1 MSDGSIRIDTKIGT
15 ENVSKD
21 LKKLSASL
29 KDGVEKAAKGATVA
43 LAGIAAGIAGIAAA
57 SKKFADT
64 TDRID
69 KMSQAVGLSRQTFQE
84 LDYVFA
90 QNGASMDS
98 LQMGMKTLLEKA
110 NANSSAFKQLGVEVR
125 NTDGSLKSQDDI
137 LKDAIR
143 AFEGVANGQGKA
155 ILAQELFGRSAQDLM
170 PTLNQ
175 VSGSMDLLSERANDL
190 GIVLSDKAIDAGVK
204 FGDTMADVQN
214 VLGAVIN
221 TAIEPL
227 IPLITEAANKFV
239 EWATESD
246 TLKNIMQS
254 LGEVIVAT
262 WNNGVIPAILAGVAA
277 VKGITIAFAIFNAV
291 VSANKMVI
299 IISAVIAALGAI
311 VAGSILLYKNWNK
324 VQTFMSITLEK
335 IKGFFIILGSKIQE
349 SMTVAFNSAKIA
361 LYSLTNAIY
370 QKLFAAFLG
379 LIEIIAKLDFA
390 GVFTKQLDGARAS
403 VNKWSGSL
411 NDALVNAK
419 EESAAAVQAAKDKQD
434 AIEASVNANI
444 SALQRE
450 AQAAEES
457 ANALKESAEE
467 ELAAAQG
474 KTEIIAKT
482 QEQIEEE
489 EALAAILEKTAKEA
503 AILFNK
509 TNDGLISEIEER
521 EELLSLYE
529 TQIDALYRMGATS
542 DGSDEKSAA
551 LREYIEIM
559 NRLKK
564 ISGGVA
570 PVAEKGL
577 RGVLLAIRDKSSG
590 IVNQVKVMMSKMS
603 NVIGSGF
610 SFVKGV
616 FSKGF
621 SILSKLA
628 KFDPN
633 AMLASLQEFLSG
645 LENFFTVDLALSPVW
660 MKSAF
665 EMIGSF
671 LSGIIQNLPAIMTT
685 FGNAINQLA
694 ALIIQYAPT
703 FIESAGQIIMAL
715 IMGLADAA
723 PQLVTAA
730 VTVIMSLVEFFLENL
745 PELIMAGVQMI
756 VALINGLGQ
765 ALPSLIYAIVNAL
778 PEIISAIITAFPMI
792 VQAIV
797 DNLPAIIEAVL
808 YAIPMIALALIQAI
822 PELLVAVVKVAYS
835 LIEGLWNGIGAAFSG
850 LFKGL
855 GDLFWEWIIKPIRS
869 IFGIHSPSTVFAS
882 IGGDMIKG
890 LINGILSAGAAIWGA
905 VKGIFTGLWDN
916 IKNIFSGA
924 LDLGKGV
931 VSAIGDG
938 IKGVASGAV
947 DLAKSAGSAIVSGAK
962 AAGGA
967 IVSGVK
973 SAGSAIASGA
983 SAVASGAGKALKK
996 LKFWDVGSPNISA
1009 DHIAMVHK
1017 GERIVPK
1024 TFNQD
1029 LMSGKT
1035 MMLAPE
1041 ALSSIMASFTGL
1053 GRQSVNISGVV
1064 PVMINDREIGRAAF
1078 EWLDVAAG
1086 GAYGY

>member
-1 MSDGSIRIDTKIGT
+1 MSDGSIKIDTKIGT

-21 LKKLSASL
+21 LKKLSKSL
-29 KDGVEKAAKGATVA
+29 KDGVEKASKAATVA
-43 LAGIAAGIAGIAAA
+43 LAGLAAGIAGIAAA

-64 TDRID
+64 TDRVD
-69 KMSQAVGLSRQTFQE
+69 KMSQAVGLSRRTFQE

-98 LQMGMKTLLEKA
+98 LKMGMKTLLEKA
-110 NANSSAFKQLGVEVR
+110 NANSTAFKQLGVEVR
-125 NTDGSLKSQDDI
+125 KADGSLKSQDDI
-137 LKDAIR
+137 LKDTIR

-155 ILAQELFGRSAQDLM
+155 IIAQELFGRSAQDLM

-175 VSGSMDLLSERANDL
+175 MSGSMDLLSERANDL
-190 GIVLSDKAIDAGVK
+190 GIVLSDKAVDAGVA
-204 FGDTMADVQN
+204 FGDIMADLQFVI
-214 VLGAVIN
+214 GALIN
-221 TAIEPL
+221 TAVEPL
-227 IPLITEAANKFV
+227 IPLITDAVNSFV
-239 EWATESD
+239 DWATEGD
-246 TLKNIMQS
+246 KLKTIIAS
-254 LGEVIVAT
+254 LGEFVVKT
-262 WNNGVIPAILAGVAA
+262 WNNGVIPALIAGVATI
-277 VKGITIAFAIFNAV
+277 KGISVAFAIFNAV
-291 VSANKMVI
+291 VAANPLVLI
-299 IISAVIAALGAI
+299 ITGIIAAIGAI
-311 VAGSILLYKNWNK
+311 VAGFILLYKNWNK
-324 VQTFMSITLEK
+324 VQTFMRLTIEK
-335 IKGFFIILGSKIQE
+335 IKGTFIILGSKIQE

-390 GVFTKQLDGARAS
+390 GVFTKQLDAARAS

-411 NDALVNAK
+411 NDALENAK
-419 EESAAAVQAAKDKQD
+419 EESAAAIQAAKDKQD
-434 AIEASVNANI
+434 AIEKSVKSNI
-444 SALQRE
+444 AALE
-450 AQAAEES
+450 KESQAVDKATDS
-457 ANALKESAEE
+457 LKQSAEE
-467 ELAAAQG
+467 DLAAAQK

-489 EALAAILEKTAKEA
+489 EALAAIYEKTAKEA
-503 AILFNK
+503 AILFHK
-509 TNDGLISEIEER
+509 KNDGLISEIEER
-521 EELLSLYE
+521 EELISLYE
-529 TQIDALYRMGATS
+529 NQIDALYRMGATS

-551 LREYIEIM
+551 LREYIKTM
-559 NRLKK
+559 NRMKK
-564 ISGGVA
+564 VSEDVA

-610 SFVKGV
+610 SFIKGV

-621 SILSKLA
+621 SLLSKLA

-665 EMIGSF
+665 EMIRSF
-671 LSGIIQNLPAIMTT
+671 LSGIIQNLPAITTT

-694 ALIIQYAPT
+694 ALIIQYSPT

-715 IMGLADAA
+715 IKGLAGAA
-723 PQLVTAA
+723 PRLVTAA
-730 VTVIMSLVEFFLENL
+730 VTVIMSFVEFILENL

-765 ALPSLIYAIVNAL
+765 ALPDLIYAIVNAL

-792 VQAIV
+792 VKAII
-797 DNLPAIIEAVL
+797 DNTPAIIEAVL
-808 YAIPMIALALIQAI
+808 YAIPLIVMALIQSI
-822 PELLVAVVKVAYS
+822 PELLVAIGRVAWS

-855 GDLFWEWIIKPIRS
+855 GDLFWEWIIKPIRNL
-869 IFGIHSPSTVFAS
+869 FGIHSPSTVFAG
-882 IGGDMIKG
+882 IGGDMIQG
-890 LINGILSAGAAIWGA
+890 LINGILSAGGAIWNA

-916 IKNIFSGA
+916 IKNVFSGA
-924 LDLGKGV
+924 WDLGKSV
-931 VSAIGDG
+931 VSAIGGG
-938 IKGVASGAV
+938 IKGVASGAWN
-947 DLAKSAGSAIVSGAK
+947 LAKSAGSAIVSGAK
-962 AAGGA
+962 NAGSA

-983 SAVASGAGKALKK
+983 SSLISSAGSALSK

-1009 DHIAMVHK
+1009 DHLAMVHK

-1029 LMSGKT
+1029 LMSGNT

-1053 GRQSVNISGVV
+1053 GKQSVNISGVV
-1064 PVMINDREIGRAAF
+1064 PVVINDREVGRAAF